1 MLLALAGVSS
11 AAMAQQKTC
20 RCGTGRHYS
29 GTGQVPSNHKSI
41 LEQLVLFYRRRCI
54 GDVWR

>member
-11 AAMAQQKTC
+11 AAMAQQKPS

-41 LEQLVLFYRRRCI
+41 FGATGSFLSEAVHR
-54 GDVWR
+54 